1 MIRTWRNEPSGL
13 AQPGAWR
20 LPLPALLALRYLKS
34 TRRDAFT
41 TFLSAVAIGS
51 IALGVAALI
60 LFLAA
65 LAGFQFVLRS
75 QILARTAPLEV
86 TLPAATDVPAA
97 LAAARGVPGVTAAT
111 PVARGR
117 GWLVSAGRVAPTE
130 WVGFEGPA
138 PPAFPGF
145 EGGTEGLVISRRQA
159 TVWGLR
165 PGDRVDLV
173 SPRPTLTPLGPQ
185 PRLRTL
191 SVTGLYDG
199 SRPDEGERVALP
211 LSVAQSL
218 SPAERPLLV
227 VEGVDLEAALSLVPA
242 LMAALPAGTRIETWQ
257 DLNRPLFFA
266 LALERVFLFVGVG
279 LIVLVAALALL
290 ADLALVMTS
299 KRRDL
304 AVLMTLGATPQT
316 LERAFLALGALLAG
330 LGTLLGTGLG
340 VGLSILCDRL
350 RLIRL
355 PGHVF
360 FVDHVPFRVRGLDL
374 AEILLV
380 TGLFAALATWS
391 AARRVSSLKPLD
403 AVSA

>member
-1 MIRTWRNEPSGL
+1 MSRTTRPEPGGL
-13 AQPGAWR
+13 SQRRAWR
-20 LPLPALLALRYLKS
+20 LPLPALLALRYLRS

-41 TFLSAVAIGS
+41 TFLSAVALGA

-65 LAGFQFVLRS
+65 LAGFQHVLRTE
-75 QILARTAPLEV
+75 ILARTAPLEV
-86 TLPAATDVPAA
+86 TLAAGADPDAA
-97 LAAARGVPGVTAAT
+97 LTAARGVPGVVRVT
-111 PVARGR
+111 PVTRGR
-117 GWLVSAGRVAPTE
+117 GWLVSAGRVAPVQL
-130 WVGFEGPA
+130 VGFDGPV

-145 EGGTEGLVISRRQA
+145 EGGTGGLVLSRRQA

-191 SVTGLYDG
+191 SLTGLYEG
-199 SRPDEGERVALP
+199 TRPDEGEHAALP
-211 LSVAQSL
+211 LGVARSL
-218 SPAERPLLV
+218 FPGERPRMV
-227 VEGVDLEAALSLVPA
+227 VEGADFEAALALVPA
-242 LMAALPAGTRIETWQ
+242 LTAALPAASRIETWQ

-290 ADLALVMTS
+290 ADLALVMAN

-304 AVLMTLGATPQT
+304 GVLLALGATPKT
-316 LERAFLALGALLAG
+316 LERAFQGLGALLAG
-330 LGTLLGTGLG
+330 IGTLLGTGLG
-340 VGLSILCDRL
+340 VGLSLLCDRFG
-350 RLIRL
+350 LIRL

-360 FVDHVPFRVRGLDL
+360 FVDHVPFRLRALDL
-374 AEILLV
+374 VEILAV
-380 TGLFAALATWS
+380 TVLFAALATLF
-391 AARRVSSLKPLD
+391 AARRVSSLEPLE
-403 AVSA
+403 ALAG